1 MTYSNPQSS
10 KLGLLDDDLKMEGK
24 LLRLC
29 ADLEKKIRTPIANV
43 PFQWHVQRAD
53 GFSAAEALK
62 ADWKT
67 WEKFGRHTVWA
78 KHQEHTWFAAEIT
91 VPEEAKGKVFV
102 AHFTSQ
108 W

>member
-1 MTYSNPQSS
+1 MTYSNPLSS
-10 KLGLLDDDLKMEGK
+10 KLGLLDDDLKQEGK

-29 ADLEKKIRTPIANV
+29 ADLEKKIRTPIKDV

-53 GFSAAEALK
+53 NFSSADALK
-62 ADWKT
+62 ADWRQ
-67 WEKFGRHTVWA
+67 WEKFGRHSVWG

-91 VPEEAKGKVFV
+91 VPEEARGKVFV

-108 W
+108 